1 MKKDGKQKERERDGK
16 INKEE
21 KRYIDGIKKEDRE
34 RQKEQIN

>member
-21 KRYIDGIKKEDRE
+21 KRYIDGIEKEDRE